1 MAMGGGGGFGGTN
14 EVVEENMFV
23 TAGDSITLL
32 NSKDGVL
39 KSYSPPHLSNS
50 Q

>member
-1 MAMGGGGGFGGTN
+1 MAVGGGGGFGGTS

-32 NSKDGVL
+32 NSKDEVL
-39 KSYSPPHLSNS
+39 KSYSPPHFTGS